1 MVVRLTV
8 QLYTFTRC
16 LYVQT
21 DPPRVVLKTQQSH
34 DRKKSCI
41 KITKLQTKPQNK
53 IYI

>member
-21 DPPRVVLKTQQSH
+21 DPPRVVLKTIV
-34 DRKKSCI
+34 KKAVSR
-41 KITKLQTKPQNK
+41 
-53 IYI
+53 